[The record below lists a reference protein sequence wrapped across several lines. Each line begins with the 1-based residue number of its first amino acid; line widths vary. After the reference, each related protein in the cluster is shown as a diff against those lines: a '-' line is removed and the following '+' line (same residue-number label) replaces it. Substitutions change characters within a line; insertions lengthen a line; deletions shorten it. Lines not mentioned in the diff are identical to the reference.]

1 MEQIFLYQNWLQ
13 QQLNEFLHSP
23 QPLQL
28 QGRKIA
34 IAQSQYGAAMLQ
46 AYLGKASMA
55 WIAELSGIPVHRLR
69 QWRQEPKFLLVMDW
83 SKSIFC
89 NVFQEKLILND
100 YSVPQ
105 YHYIAAEM
113 SLLEESLR
121 VSARLPLYKR
131 FSKLGRRLISRHQN
145 DLALDNY
152 DLRLFRRLFI
162 FFLALEHHWPSP
174 ARYPIN
180 EDFLP
185 LAEGVVWPLLK
196 QKSWLGPALE
206 SLQQTVP
213 LSKIRLLLAQALRK
227 TFEPLPEALGS
238 EIGNIK

>member
-1 MEQIFLYQNWLQ
+1 MEQIFLYQDWLQ

-23 QPLQL
+23 NSLQL
-28 QGRKIA
+28 QGREIA
-34 IAQSQYGAAMLQ
+34 ISPSQYGAAMMQ
-46 AYLGKASMA
+46 AYLGKSSMA
-55 WIAELSGIPVHRLR
+55 WIAELSGIPVQRLR
-69 QWRQEPKFLLVMDW
+69 QWRQEPSFLLVMDW

-89 NVFQEKLILND
+89 NGFQEKLILND
-100 YSVPQ
+100 YSVAQ

-121 VSARLPLYKR
+121 VSARMPLYQR

-145 DLALDNY
+145 DLALNNY

-174 ARYPIN
+174 ARHPIKK
-180 EDFLP
+180 DFLP
-185 LAEGVVWPLLK
+185 LAKDVVWPHLS
-196 QKSWLGPALE
+196 QKSWLGPTLE

-213 LSKIRLLLAQALRK
+213 LSQIRLRLNRALRK
-227 TFEPLPEALGS
+227 TFEPLP
-238 EIGNIK
+238 